1 MKASLR
7 VADASVEDGRGR
19 VGSNLPHSALSGAA
33 QISAPFLPGP
43 ILLIG
48 PPGAGKG
55 TQAKSVMAAWEI
67 PQISTG
73 DLLRLNVSAGTGLGI
88 LAKQLMEQGDLV
100 PDDLVNQM
108 VAARLTDPDCVRGFI
123 LDGFPRT
130 LGQAEWLDKHLAA
143 LAGALPVVAIRLK
156 VDYTQLVRRVTGRRN
171 CPICGSIYNVH
182 LQPPKLDERCD
193 LDGTP
198 LVRRSDDTEE
208 VFTERLR
215 TYEAQTAP
223 VVAHYRALSRLEELD
238 GEQPVNA
245 VTAGI
250 LDAVKRLRS

>member
-1 MKASLR
+1 
-7 VADASVEDGRGR
+7 VET
-19 VGSNLPHSALSGAA
+19 
-33 QISAPFLPGP
+33 QISDPATSVDSDATFLPGP

-55 TQAKSVMAAWEI
+55 TQAKNVMATWQI
-67 PQISTG
+67 PQVSTG
-73 DLLRLNVSAGTGLGI
+73 DLLRANVSAGTALGVQ
-88 LAKQLMEQGDLV
+88 AKAIMGRGELV
-100 PDDLVNQM
+100 SDDLVNRM
-108 VAARLTDPDCVRGFI
+108 VAERLKEPDCVRGYI

-130 LGQAEWLDKHLAA
+130 IGQAEWLDRHLAERS
-143 LAGALPVVAIRLK
+143 GGLPVVAVRLK
-156 VDYTQLVRRVTGRRN
+156 VDYTHLVRRITGRRN
-171 CPICGSIYNVH
+171 CPTCGSIYNVYLH
-182 LQPPKLDERCD
+182 PPKDDERCD

-223 VVAHYRALSRLEELD
+223 VAAHYRAQNRLEDLD
-238 GEQPVNA
+238 GDQPVDA

-250 LDAVKRLRS
+250 LAAVKRLRS

>member
-1 MKASLR
+1 VGLQP
-7 VADASVEDGRGR
+7 AD
-19 VGSNLPHSALSGAA
+19 P
-33 QISAPFLPGP
+33 APETDANFVPGP

-55 TQAKSVMAAWEI
+55 TQAKGIVAAWRI

-73 DLLRLNVSAGTGLGI
+73 DLLRANVSGGTDLGRQ
-88 LAKQLMEQGDLV
+88 AKEIMGRGELV
-100 PDDLVNQM
+100 SDDLVNRM
-108 VAARLTDPDCVRGFI
+108 VAIRLAEPDCDRGFI

-130 LGQAEWLDKHLAA
+130 IGQAEWLDKNLAERP
-143 LAGALPVVAIRLK
+143 GGLPVVAVQLK
-156 VDYTQLVRRVTGRRN
+156 VDYTSLVRRVTGRRN
-171 CPICGSIYNVH
+171 CPTCGSIYNVY
-182 LQPPKLDERCD
+182 LQPPKVDELCD

-208 VFTERLR
+208 VFAERLR

-223 VVAHYRALSRLEELD
+223 VAAHYRALGRIEDVD
-238 GEQPVNA
+238 GDQPVNA

-250 LDAVKRLRS
+250 LAAVKRLRS